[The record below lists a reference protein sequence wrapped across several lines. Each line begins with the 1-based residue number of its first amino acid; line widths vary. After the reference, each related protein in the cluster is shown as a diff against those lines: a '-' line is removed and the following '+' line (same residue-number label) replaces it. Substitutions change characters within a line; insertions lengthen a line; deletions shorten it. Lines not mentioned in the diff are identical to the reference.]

1 MDLEFFACLLASFSM
16 LRPGTGRGPEERW
29 GPQCAPH
36 PVIGSEYLR
45 NPFGFNVQDS
55 WALGFKV

>member
-1 MDLEFFACLLASFSM
+1 MDLEFSACLLASFSM

-36 PVIGSEYLR
+36 PVIGSEYLIR
-45 NPFGFNVQDS
+45 RQGLGRINERYNGF
-55 WALGFKV
+55 